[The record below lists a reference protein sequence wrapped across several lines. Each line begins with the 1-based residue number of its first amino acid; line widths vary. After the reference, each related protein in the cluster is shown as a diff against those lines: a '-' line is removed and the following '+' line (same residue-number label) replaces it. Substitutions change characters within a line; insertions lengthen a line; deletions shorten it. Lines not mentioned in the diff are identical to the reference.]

1 MPLSVGDKLG
11 PYEILAPIG
20 AGGMGE
26 VYRAHDPRMGR
37 DVAIKISAERFSDRF
52 SREVHAVA
60 ALNHPNICHLYDV
73 GPDYLVMELVEGP
86 TLAQRIKH
94 GEAVALDE
102 ALKIARQIA
111 EALEAAH
118 EKGIVHRDLKPAN
131 LMITPAGSV
140 KVLDFGLAKA
150 PREPANANPSIS
162 PTLTAQVTQAG
173 MIMGTAAYMSPEQA
187 AGKPVDKRAD
197 IWSFGVVLFEMLAG
211 GRLFDGETISHTLAD
226 VLRAPIDFDK
236 LPKETPTPIRGLLR
250 RCLDRNVK
258 TRLRDIGEARIT
270 IELALSEAS
279 PDESRAAGSA
289 PLHPGTLGWKI
300 GVGVCAAA
308 AVALGVVAFIHLRG
322 GPPVAE
328 VTRFQIEPPRNGQF
342 TCCVSISPDGRKI
355 AFTAQESSDDRPRL
369 WIRSLDTV
377 EAKSVFSNLVGGNN
391 APHPFWSADSRVVA
405 FSGGG
410 KLHKVEASGGL
421 PQTIC
426 DTPLGYTGGAW
437 NSNGVIV
444 VDGAAGL
451 MRVSA
456 DGGDPLPVTR
466 LDPARQETS
475 HSGPEFLPDGRH
487 FLYLRRS
494 NRDQNN
500 GIFVGS
506 LDAKPEQQETRLL
519 LATNFPAAYAPSS
532 NTRVGHVLFL
542 RGNTLMAQ
550 PFDATKLV
558 LSGEPARVAE
568 SVAIS
573 NGRAIFSASATGTLV
588 YRAGAP
594 NSQNRR
600 LTWFDR
606 QGKALGQLGD
616 PADYFGNI
624 ALSPDGSRVA
634 SARGPQGATDI
645 WLLDSRGV
653 SARFTFDGASNGF
666 PVWSPDGSRIAYR
679 SNRGGHY
686 DLYQKPTNGAGDD
699 VLLLKS
705 NEDEYPYDW
714 SDDGRFLVFASV
726 NAKTNPDLWILP
738 LGGGQPY
745 ALLRTESFE
754 DNGSFS
760 PDGRWIAYT
769 SSETGRLELYV
780 RQFKAAGSVSSK
792 GDLAAGGKWQ
802 VSKDGAANQQ
812 PRWRADGKELFFLAR
827 QAVMAV
833 DVSSTPVFRPGNPQ
847 PLFRLPLTATR
858 WDVTAD
864 GKRFLASMPVDAAGD
879 ADPITLVLN
888 WQAGLKK

>member
-1 MPLSVGDKLG
+1 MALTAGTRLG

-26 VYRAHDPRMGR
+26 VYRAKDT
-37 DVAIKISAERFSDRF
+37 KLK
-52 SREVHAVA
+52 REVALKVLPDSFARDPERMARFQREAEVLA
-60 ALNHPNICHLYDV
+60 ALNHPNIAQIFGIEDRA
-73 GPDYLVMELVEGP
+73 LVIELVEGEP
-86 TLAQRIKH
+86 LH
-94 GEAVALDE
+94 GPLPIETALNYT
-102 ALKIARQIA
+102 RQIA

-118 EKGIVHRDLKPAN
+118 EKGIVHRDVKPGN
-131 LMITPAGSV
+131 IMITAAGMV
-140 KVLDFGLAKA
+140 KLLDFGLAKSA
-150 PREPANANPSIS
+150 EEHISGGNPSIS
-162 PTLTAQVTQAG
+162 PTLTVQATQAG

-197 IWSFGVVLFEMLAG
+197 IWSFGVVFFEMLVG

-236 LPKETPTPIRGLLR
+236 LPKDTPPPIRDLLR

-258 TRLRDIGEARIT
+258 TRLRDIGEARIA
-270 IELALSEAS
+270 IEAALSGAS
-279 PDESRAAGSA
+279 REESAAPGSA
-289 PLHPGTLGWKI
+289 PLQPNTLDWKI
-300 GVGVCAAA
+300 AAGVCAAV
-308 AVALGVVAFIHLRG
+308 AVALSVVAFIHLREK
-322 GPPVAE
+322 PPLAE
-328 VTRFQIEPPRNGQF
+328 AARFEIDPPRNGQF

-355 AFTAQESSDDRPRL
+355 AFTAQESSDVRPRL
-369 WIRSLDTV
+369 WIRTLDTV

-405 FSGGG
+405 FAGGG
-410 KLHKVEASGGL
+410 KLHKMEASGGP
-421 PQTIC
+421 PQIIC

-437 NSNGVIV
+437 SPDGVIV

-451 MRVSA
+451 MRVPA
-456 DGGDPLPVTR
+456 EGGDSLPVTK
-466 LDPARQETS
+466 LDPARQENS

-506 LDAKPEQQETRLL
+506 LDAKPEQQETRRL
-519 LATNFPAAYAPSS
+519 LATNFPAAYAPSPS
-532 NTRVGHVLFL
+532 PKVGHVLFL
-542 RGNTLMAQ
+542 RENTLMAQ
-550 PFDATKLV
+550 PFDAAKLV
-558 LSGEPARVAE
+558 LAGEPVPVAE

-573 NGRAIFSASATGTLV
+573 NGRAIFAVSATGTLV

-600 LTWFDR
+600 LTWFDPR
-606 QGKALGQLGD
+606 GKALGQLGD

-624 ALSPDGSRVA
+624 AVSPDGTRVA

-653 SARFTFDGASNGF
+653 SARFTFDAASNGF

-686 DLYQKPTNGAGDD
+686 DLYQKPSNGAGDD

-705 NEDEYPYDW
+705 DEDKYPYDW
-714 SDDGRFLVFASV
+714 SHDGRFLVFASV

-738 LGGGQPY
+738 LLGAAGGSQPY

-769 SSETGRLELYV
+769 SSESGRPEVYV
-780 RQFKAAGSVSSK
+780 RPFASTGNPPTA
-792 GDLAAGGKWQ
+792 GKWQ
-802 VSKDGAANQQ
+802 VSRDGAANQQ
-812 PRWRADGKELFFLAR
+812 PRWRADSKELFFLAR
-827 QAVMAV
+827 QTVMAV
-833 DVSSTPVFRPGNPQ
+833 DVSLTPVFHPGNPQ
-847 PLFRLPLTATR
+847 PLFRLPLTTTR

-864 GKRFLASMPVDAAGD
+864 GKRFLAAVPVDAAGD
-879 ADPITLVLN
+879 ADPITVVLN